1 MGAQPGTYAAELSSV
16 ADIPDV
22 PQLSGY
28 GTPTDLLRRRPDII
42 AAERTVAASNARIGQ
57 ALSEY
62 YPKLSLS
69 GIVGSQARTP
79 AHLFGQQGFQPNSI
93 VGLRWSLFAYGRV
106 DAEVEGE
113 RGANA
118 EAVLQERSR

>member
-22 PQLSGY
+22 PEISGY

-42 AAERTVAASNARIGQ
+42 AAERMVAASNARIGQ
-57 ALSEY
+57 ALAEY

-69 GIVGSQARTP
+69 GIVGSQALAPEIRRSLKVR
-79 AHLFGQQGFQPNSI
+79 ALDSI
-93 VGLRWSLFAYGRV
+93 RP
-106 DAEVEGE
+106 
-113 RGANA
+113 
-118 EAVLQERSR
+118 ERSEEHTSELQSPDHLVCRLQPEKKNRK

>member
-22 PQLSGY
+22 PQISGY

-42 AAERTVAASNARIGQ
+42 AAERMVAASNARIGQ

-62 YPKLSLS
+62 YPKLSVS
-69 GIVGSQARTP
+69 GIVGSQALAP
-79 AHLFGQQGFQPNSI
+79 AHLFERQGFQPISV
-93 VGLRWSLFAYGRV
+93 VGLRWRLFDFGAV
-106 DAEVEGE
+106 AAEVKRA

-118 EAVLQERSR
+118 EALI